1 MIPDFDG
8 LREVVHFENGF
19 QVLLYRNQ
27 EAEDY
32 PRHWH
37 SDIEMILPLEGGYGV
52 LIDDKQ
58 YDLNENDILLIPP
71 GVIHELFAPEK
82 GSRMILQI
90 SYAVTSEIDRFY
102 DGLKRFYPCLY
113 ISADELE
120 KDDGAYRQI
129 RLLLDIMIAEYENPG
144 AFAAASLKSVAQLL
158 LIQCARQWE
167 TFGAEQGSRR
177 YAKSVDGFL
186 RVCDHIHRHCAEPL
200 TVQQLADVAGYSKS
214 HFVRMFKEFSNIS
227 CIEYIQQ
234 QRVALSR
241 QMLADPEMSIAEIV
255 ARSGFGSVA
264 SFNRV
269 FKAQMHLTPSRY
281 RQLLRQKAATPE
293 KNDAAKGA

>member
-8 LREVVHFENGF
+8 LREVVHFENGL
-19 QVLLYRNQ
+19 QVRLYHNH

-37 SDIEMILPLEGGYGV
+37 SDIELILPMEGGYGV

-58 YDLNENDILLIPP
+58 YDLRENDILLIPP
-71 GVIHELFAPEK
+71 GVIHELFAPEN

-102 DGLKRFYPCLY
+102 DGLQRFYPCLH
-113 ISADELE
+113 ISAADPGLRE
-120 KDDGAYRQI
+120 DAYRGLRSLMDSI
-129 RLLLDIMIAEYENPG
+129 ITEYENPG
-144 AFAAASLKSVAQLL
+144 EFAAASLKCMAQEL
-158 LIQCARQWE
+158 LIQCARRWE
-167 TFGAEQGSRR
+167 LFSVRPAGRR
-177 YAKSVDGFL
+177 YIKSVDGFL
-186 RVCDHIHRHCAEPL
+186 RACDYIHRHCAEPL

-214 HFVRMFKEFSNIS
+214 HFVRMFKEFSNTS
-227 CIEYIQQ
+227 CIEYIQR

-241 QMLADPEMSIAEIV
+241 QYLADPEKSITEIV
-255 ARSGFGSVA
+255 ALSGFGSVA

-269 FKAQMHLTPSRY
+269 FKAQMDLTPSKY
-281 RQLLRQKAATPE
+281 RQLLRHKTA
-293 KNDAAKGA
+293 